1 MTLKEATDD
10 LIADYKTN
18 KRKSLRDVQGKIT
31 MHLLRSLANAAR

>member
-1 MTLKEATDD
+1 LTLKEATDD

-31 MHLLRSLANAAR
+31 MHLLPFFGDAAR